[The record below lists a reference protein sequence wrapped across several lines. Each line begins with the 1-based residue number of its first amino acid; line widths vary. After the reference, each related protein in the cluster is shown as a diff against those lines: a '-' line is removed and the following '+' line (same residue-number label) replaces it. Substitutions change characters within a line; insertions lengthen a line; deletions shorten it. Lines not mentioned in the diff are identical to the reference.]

1 MAKVIDKDT
10 YIHFG
15 ITLNTKTTKQYIT
28 RENCVSGKRTK
39 NSDFKLNDE
48 LLEESRVNYDYCMK
62 YFNALSRI
70 EFNNELNNAIE
81 TLKKENYI
89 VEQVKDLK
97 LYKEVKGIYIMV
109 LDKYKQVYIG
119 QTTNG
124 IRQRIYRHWN
134 NEEREILDLH
144 RQNEFAML
152 HINSFGA
159 LDTTK
164 IYVIVLFNQKE
175 IDKLE
180 KRLIKLFSS
189 RFILNGAK
197 GGKPKS
203 YDDLVV
209 NNILFSIFFNQIKI
223 SEIDQEM
230 QHKKEYEKKFKNGG
244 KNEKQ

>member
-15 ITLNTKTTKQYIT
+15 LTLNTKTTKQYIT
-28 RENCVSGKRTK
+28 RENCVSGKRK
-39 NSDFKLNDE
+39 KSSEFKINDE

-62 YFNALSRI
+62 YFNALSRL
-70 EFNNELNNAIE
+70 EFNNELNNAID
-81 TLKKENYI
+81 TLIKENYI

-97 LYKEVKGIYIMV
+97 LYKKVKGIYIMV
-109 LDKYKQVYIG
+109 LEKYKQVYIG

-124 IRQRIYRHWN
+124 IRQRVYRHWN
-134 NEEREILDLH
+134 SEESQILDLH
-144 RQNEFAML
+144 RDNEFGML
-152 HINSFGA
+152 HINCFGA

-164 IYVIVLFNQKE
+164 IYVIVLFNQRE

-197 GGKPKS
+197 GGKPTS
-203 YDDLVV
+203 YDDFIE

-223 SEIDQEM
+223 SEIDKER
-230 QHKKEYEKKFKNGG
+230 QHKKEYEEQFKNGG
-244 KNEKQ
+244 NNEK